1 MHKRSWLVSL
11 FAFAAALAF
20 AGQAAAQ
27 VRVDVGGR
35 ANENA
40 REGGKVDVAHSF
52 RSSHIIGMRVKNKDG
67 KDIGKIEDLVIGLA
81 KGDIRYAALSFGGF
95 AGFGT
100 KLFAV
105 PWQAMTFR
113 FGENDRHF
121 VFDVTEDQLKNA
133 PGFDHNNWPNVADQ
147 KWATSVDKYYKV
159 DRNADHPAGGNTT
172 YDDAYRVSTI
182 KGMKVRNPDNKDLGY
197 IDELVFDIKA
207 GKVNYAALSYG
218 SFAGLGGKLFA
229 VPFHA
234 FKFHHDGD
242 NKFFV
247 LNISEDKLKGAPGF
261 DSNHWPDMADPN
273 WSRDV
278 DRYYE
283 DVRTAAK
290 P

>member
-1 MHKRSWLVSL
+1 MHKRNWLVML
-11 FAFAAALAF
+11 FAFASALAF
-20 AGQAAAQ
+20 VGTLPGQ
-27 VRVDVGGR
+27 VRVEVGGR
-35 ANENA
+35 VNEGT
-40 REGGKVDVAHSF
+40 REGGKVDVARSF
-52 RSSHIIGMRVKNKDG
+52 RSSHIIGMRVRNKDG
-67 KDIGKIEDLVIGLA
+67 KDIGKIEDLVIGLS
-81 KGDIRYAALSFGGF
+81 KGEIRYAALSFGGF

-100 KLFAV
+100 KYFAV

-133 PGFDHNNWPNVADQ
+133 PGFDSNHWPNVADP
-147 KWATSVDKYYKV
+147 KWSTSVDTHYKI
-159 DRNADHPAGGNTT
+159 DRSQRDAGNVS

-182 KGMKVRNPDNKDLGY
+182 KGMKVRNESNKDLGY
-197 IDELVFDIKA
+197 IDELVFDITK
-207 GKVNYAALSYG
+207 GQVNYAALSYG

-229 VPFHA
+229 VPFQA

-242 NKFFV
+242 NRFFV
-247 LNISEDKLKGAPGF
+247 LNISEDKLKAAPGF
-261 DSNHWPDMADPN
+261 DTNKWPDTADPN

-283 DVRTAAK
+283 DIRTAAK